1 MLQRLKKFYNYLESS
16 KLIRNQQDFVD
27 RIGSNKTTVSQILN
41 GRRQITKQF
50 VSLVCTAFPFVSED
64 FLLYGSGSMLIGD
77 GDPVVSLTR
86 GVPYYD
92 VDFVAGFDLVYNNQ
106 SVYPSFFVD
115 YKPFN
120 SADFWVNVIGSSMS
134 PLISS
139 GDMVALRVLK
149 DWRSSI
155 LYGEVYALVTDSYRT
170 IKKVRRSSLGDE
182 YLLLVPI
189 NPDFDSQDIPCSI
202 VLDVFQIL
210 GVTKR
215 LF

>member
-1 MLQRLKKFYNYLESS
+1 MLKNLKAVYDYLESS
-16 KLIRNQQDFVD
+16 KLIRNQQDFVE

-50 VSLVCTAFPFVSED
+50 VSLICAAFPFVSED
-64 FLLYGSGSMLIGD
+64 FLLFGSGSMLLGE
-77 GDPVVSLTR
+77 GTPVISLTR

-120 SADFWVNVIGSSMS
+120 SADFWVNVTGSSMS
-134 PLISS
+134 PLICS
-139 GDMVALRVLK
+139 GDIVAIRHLK
-149 DWRSSI
+149 NWHG
-155 LYGEVYALVTDSYRT
+155 LLLWGEVYALVTETYRT
-170 IKKVRRSSLGDE
+170 IKKVRRSSLGDD

-189 NPDFDSQDIPCSI
+189 NPEFDSQDIPCSI
-202 VLDVFQIL
+202 VLEVFQIL